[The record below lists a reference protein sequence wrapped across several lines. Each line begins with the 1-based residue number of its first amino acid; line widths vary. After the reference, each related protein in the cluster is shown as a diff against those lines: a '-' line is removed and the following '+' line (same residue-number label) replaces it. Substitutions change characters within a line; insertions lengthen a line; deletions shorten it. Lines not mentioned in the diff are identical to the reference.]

1 MKNAYFAKTS
11 ALATGA
17 IMLPMASVVWLTT
30 VPGMMSATT
39 FTAVSLIGI
48 GAAYV
53 ALNTFRNSQATETV
67 ASVLQRAEAG
77 PSRTSNR

>member
-1 MKNAYFAKTS
+1 MKSPYFSKTT

-17 IMLPMASVVWLTT
+17 VMVPIASVVWLTT
-30 VPGMMSATT
+30 VPAMMSAAT
-39 FTAVSLIGI
+39 FTAVSLVGI

-53 ALNTFRNSQATETV
+53 ALNTWRNGQATENV

-77 PSRTSNR
+77 PSRTADR